1 MYMTDSRSRCTYSR
15 ARNGSSTRMIEVVD
29 TREHIRLDDYAG
41 RRRGVRPAPPHGEG
55 ERPDGERAPAL
66 LHRRRAELAARGVRA
81 DGDEAMWKGVPVL
94 GTHAWGLRQQ
104 IRDGLDGRLVS
115 DPTDPEEI
123 ARTLDEML
131 ADAVQRFAWGA
142 EWAAA
147 RARVVSRV
155 PSGTGV
161 AAPARVIRDLDAA
174 LLGFPEVMTPMFV
187 QPWRTRKS
195 PRPFPS
201 WPTCSS

>member
-1 MYMTDSRSRCTYSR
+1 MTTQADVGVFALPLHTVKENALMVNALQRC
-15 ARNGSSTRMIEVVD
+15 STVVVQNSL
-29 TREHIRLDDYAG
+29 REGFGLT
-41 RRRGVRPAPPHGEG
+41 VT
-55 ERPDGERAPAL
+55 
-66 LHRRRAELAARGVRA
+66 
-81 DGDEAMWKGVPVL
+81 EAMWKGVPVL

>member
-1 MYMTDSRSRCTYSR
+1 MTTQAD
-15 ARNGSSTRMIEVVD
+15 V
-29 TREHIRLDDYAG
+29 
-41 RRRGVRPAPPHGEG
+41 GVF
-55 ERPDGERAPAL
+55 AL
-66 LHRRRAELAARGVRA
+66 PLHTVKENALMVN
-81 DGDEAMWKGVPVL
+81 
-94 GTHAWGLRQQ
+94 
-104 IRDGLDGRLVS
+104 
-115 DPTDPEEI
+115 
-123 ARTLDEML
+123 
-131 ADAVQRFAWGA
+131 AVQRFAWGA